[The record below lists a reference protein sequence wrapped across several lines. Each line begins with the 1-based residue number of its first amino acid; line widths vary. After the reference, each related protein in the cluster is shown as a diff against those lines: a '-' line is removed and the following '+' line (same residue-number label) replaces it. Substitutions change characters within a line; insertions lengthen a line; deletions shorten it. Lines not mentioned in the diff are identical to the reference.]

1 MALINTAIT
10 FSLPEDTGSNRLDIF
25 EAIIKDGSYALFLA
39 TTYEYGITSYYATE
53 LNDARWYKIQ
63 FVNVPDNVK
72 GPFSEPVFAGTW
84 VAAAPFLAVSSS
96 TDGANYAT
104 TQDVYDYTNL
114 TPEDISAPRVS
125 AALRRAR
132 ATIDFRTAEM
142 DFARFS
148 EFDDHTAR
156 RKYNASLRI
165 IKEAEINIALG
176 NLYQNLSDDRIIQ
189 NMRENSSSKVGSI
202 SIGDTTI
209 GGDDLA
215 DRNESILFLATLSSR
230 YFAQG
235 EILLSSLDTNSVRLV
250 GYDLAARVPRFRYPF
265 NGWV

>member
-1 MALINTAIT
+1 MTLFNTTIT
-10 FSLPEDTGSNRLDIF
+10 FSLPDDPASTRLDLY
-25 EAIIKDGSYALFLA
+25 EGVSKDGTYSLKV
-39 TTYEYGITSYYATE
+39 TSPYEYGITSFYATE
-53 LNDARWYKIQ
+53 LDDTKWYKIQ
-63 FVNVPDNVK
+63 FINVADNTK
-72 GPFSEPVFAGTW
+72 GPISEPVFAGTYI
-84 VAAAPFLAVSSS
+84 AAAPFLAVSST

-104 TQDVYDYTNL
+104 VQDVYDYANL
-114 TPEDISAPRVS
+114 TPEDIATSRVS

-132 ATIDFRTAEM
+132 ATIDFRTSEM
-142 DFARFS
+142 DYARFNDYDS
-148 EFDDHTAR
+148 DTAR

-235 EILLSSLDTNSVRLV
+235 EILLSSLDTNSVKLI
-250 GYDLAARVPRFRYPF
+250 GYDLAVRVPKFRYPF

>member
-1 MALINTAIT
+1 MTIFSTTIT
-10 FSLPEDTGSNRLDIF
+10 FSLPDDPASNSLYLYESDT
-25 EAIIKDGSYALFLA
+25 KDGSYGLK
-39 TTYEYGITSYYATE
+39 TTTPYEYGITSFYATE
-53 LNDARWYKIQ
+53 LDDTKWYKIQ
-63 FVNVPDNVK
+63 FINSNDNLT
-72 GPFSEPVFAGTW
+72 GPYSEPVFAGTY
-84 VAAAPFLAVSSS
+84 VAAAPFLAVSST

-104 TQDVYDYTNL
+104 VQDVFDYANL
-114 TPEDISAPRVS
+114 TPEDIASSRVS
-125 AALRRAR
+125 SALRRAR

-142 DFARFS
+142 DFERFNDYDS
-148 EFDDHTAR
+148 NTAR

-176 NLYQNLSDDRIIQ
+176 NLYQNLSDDRIIA
-189 NMRENSSSKVGSI
+189 NMRENSSAKVGSI

-235 EILLSSLDTNSVRLV
+235 EILLSSLDTNSVKLV
-250 GYDLAARVPRFRYPF
+250 GYDLAVRVPKFRYPF

>member
-1 MALINTAIT
+1 MAIFNTTIT
-10 FSLPEDTGSNRLDIF
+10 FSLPDDPGATRLDLY
-25 EAIIKDGSYALFLA
+25 ESSSKDGSYSLK
-39 TTYEYGITSYYATE
+39 TTTLYEYGITSFYATE
-53 LNDARWYKIQ
+53 LDDSKWYKIK
-63 FVNVPDNVK
+63 FVNVSENTT
-72 GPFSEPVFAGTW
+72 GPFSEPVFAGTY
-84 VAAAPFLAVSSS
+84 VAAAPFLAVSST

-104 TQDVYDYTNL
+104 VQDVYDYANL
-114 TPEDISAPRVS
+114 TPEDIVTTRVS
-125 AALRRAR
+125 SALRRAR

-142 DFARFS
+142 DFQRFNDYDS
-148 EFDDHTAR
+148 DTAR

-176 NLYQNLSDDRIIQ
+176 NLYQNLSDDRIIE
-189 NMRENSSSKVGSI
+189 NMRLNSSAKVGSI

-235 EILLSSLDTNSVRLV
+235 EILLSSLDTNSVKLV
-250 GYDLAARVPRFRYPF
+250 GYDLAVRVPKFRYPF

>member
-1 MALINTAIT
+1 MTIFNTTIT
-10 FSLPEDTGSNRLDIF
+10 FSLPDDPAASRLDLY
-25 EAIIKDGSYALFLA
+25 EGATKEGSYSLKVS
-39 TTYEYGITSYYATE
+39 TSYEYGITSFYATE
-53 LNDARWYKIQ
+53 LDDTKWYKIQ
-63 FVNVPDNVK
+63 FVNQSNNTK
-72 GPFSEPVFAGTW
+72 GPISEPVFAGTYL
-84 VAAAPFLAVSSS
+84 AAAPFLAVSST

-104 TQDVYDYTNL
+104 VQDVYDYANL
-114 TPEDISAPRVS
+114 TPEDISTSRVS

-142 DFARFS
+142 DFQRFNDYDS
-148 EFDDHTAR
+148 ETAR

-235 EILLSSLDTNSVRLV
+235 EILLSSLDTNSVKLV
-250 GYDLAARVPRFRYPF
+250 GYDLAVRVPKFRYPF

>member
-1 MALINTAIT
+1 MAIFSTTIT
-10 FSLPEDTGSNRLDIF
+10 FSLPDDPASNRLNLY
-25 EAIIKDGSYALFLA
+25 EGVSKDGTYSVKTSTA
-39 TTYEYGITSYYATE
+39 YEYGITSFFATE
-53 LNDARWYKIQ
+53 LDDSKWYKIQ
-63 FVNVPDNVK
+63 FQNLNDNTV
-72 GPFSEPVFAGTW
+72 GPLSEPVFAGTY
-84 VAAAPFLAVSSS
+84 VAAAPFLAVNST

-104 TQDVYDYTNL
+104 VQDVYDYANL
-114 TPEDISAPRVS
+114 TPEDISTSRVS

-142 DFARFS
+142 DFQRFNDYDS
-148 EFDDHTAR
+148 DTAR

-189 NMRENSSSKVGSI
+189 NMRENASAKVGSI

-235 EILLSSLDTNSVRLV
+235 EILLSSLDTNSVKLV
-250 GYDLAARVPRFRYPF
+250 GYDLAVRVPKFRYPF

>member
-1 MALINTAIT
+1 MAIFSTTIT
-10 FSLPEDTGSNRLDIF
+10 FSLPDDPSSNVLNLY
-25 EAIIKDGSYALFLA
+25 ESTSKDGTYGLKFS
-39 TTYEYGITSYYATE
+39 TNYEYGITSFYATE
-53 LNDARWYKIQ
+53 LDDSKCYKIQ
-63 FVNVPDNVK
+63 FLNLKDNTV
-72 GPFSEPVFAGTW
+72 GPFSEPVFAGTY
-84 VAAAPFLAVSSS
+84 VAAAPFLAVSST

-104 TQDVYDYTNL
+104 VQDVYDYANL
-114 TPEDISAPRVS
+114 TPEDIAQFRVS
-125 AALRRAR
+125 NALRRAR

-142 DFARFS
+142 DFQRFNDY
-148 EFDDHTAR
+148 DDDTAR

-189 NMRENSSSKVGSI
+189 NMRENASAKVGSI

-235 EILLSSLDTNSVRLV
+235 EILLSSLDTNSVKLV
-250 GYDLAARVPRFRYPF
+250 GYDLAVRVPKFRYPF

>member
-1 MALINTAIT
+1 MTLINTTIS
-10 FSLPEDTGSNRLDIF
+10 FSLPDDTGSSRLDLF
-25 EAIIKDGSYALFLA
+25 EADSKDGNYALRTSA
-39 TTYEYGITSYYATE
+39 DYQYGITSFYATD
-53 LNDARWYKIQ
+53 LDDARWYKVQ
-63 FVNVPDNVK
+63 FVNVSNNTRSPI
-72 GPFSEPVFAGTW
+72 SEAVFAGTY
-84 VAAAPFLAVSSS
+84 VAAAPFLAVSGP

-104 TQDVYDYTNL
+104 VQDVYDYANL
-114 TPEDISAPRVS
+114 TPEDISTSRVS
-125 AALRRAR
+125 SALRRAR
-132 ATIDFRTAEM
+132 ATIDFRTSEM
-142 DFARFS
+142 DLERFND
-148 EFDDHTAR
+148 FDFDTAR

-176 NLYQNLSDDRIIQ
+176 NLYQNLSDDRIIA

-235 EILLSSLDTNSVRLV
+235 EILLSSLDTNSVKLV
-250 GYDLAARVPRFRYPF
+250 GYDLAVRVPKFRYPF

>member
-1 MALINTAIT
+1 MAIFNTTIT
-10 FSLPEDTGSNRLDIF
+10 FSLPDDPASTRLNLYEGSTK
-25 EAIIKDGSYALFLA
+25 EGSYGLKESTA
-39 TTYEYGITSYYATE
+39 YEYGITSFYATE
-53 LNDARWYKIQ
+53 LDDSKWYKIQ
-63 FVNVPDNVK
+63 FVNLNDNTV
-72 GPFSEPVFAGTW
+72 GPFSEPVFAGTY
-84 VAAAPFLAVSSS
+84 VAAAPFLAVTST

-104 TQDVYDYTNL
+104 VQDVYDYANL
-114 TPEDISAPRVS
+114 TPEDIATFRVS
-125 AALRRAR
+125 NALRRAR

-142 DFARFS
+142 DFERFS
-148 EFDDHTAR
+148 DYDDNTAR

-165 IKEAEINIALG
+165 LKEAEINIALG

-189 NMRENSSSKVGSI
+189 NMRENASAKVGSI

-215 DRNESILFLATLSSR
+215 DRSESILFLATLSSR

-235 EILLSSLDTNSVRLV
+235 EILLSSLDTNSVKLV
-250 GYDLAARVPRFRYPF
+250 GYDLAVRVPKFRYPF